1 MYNLFDSQVLK
12 IYQGNSMMLE
22 IAMTDTSTGEP
33 VEMANDDYVLFTV
46 VNKNERVVIE
56 KRLTVNDYDEND
68 KVLLCKIDPQD
79 TINLITGEYK
89 YDMLYVC
96 GNDTPT
102 TFMSSTL
109 IITKAYGKIT
119 INEG

>member
-68 KVLLCKIDPQD
+68 KVLLCKIEPQD